1 MAEETRGTVL
11 PPVLDESVLAGAEA
25 FDVVVVGFGMAGA
38 CAALEA
44 ARAGARVLLLERAA
58 VHGGT
63 SSMSGG
69 HFYLGGGTAV
79 QRATGHHDSPD
90 AMFDYLMAVTPSPDA
105 AKIRLYADESAA
117 HLDWLEALGFEFERS
132 FFPGRPSSSPAPR
145 A

>member
-1 MAEETRGTVL
+1 M
-11 PPVLDESVLAGAEA
+11 
-25 FDVVVVGFGMAGA
+25 
-38 CAALEA
+38 
-44 ARAGARVLLLERAA
+44 LERAA

-79 QRATGHHDSPD
+79 QRATGQADSPD

-117 HLDWLEALGFEFERS
+117 HWTGSSPRD
-132 FFPGRPSSSPAPR
+132 SSSSGRSTRRRP
-145 A
+145 

>member
-1 MAEETRGTVL
+1 MTSETAAETKGTAVPDPLPASALGEDPET
-11 PPVLDESVLAGAEA
+11 
-25 FDVVVVGFGMAGA
+25 FDVVVVGFGIAGG

-79 QRATGHHDSPD
+79 QQATGWEDSADEMYKYLVSVSKEPEHD
-90 AMFDYLMAVTPSPDA
+90 
-105 AKIRLYADESAA
+105 KIRA
-117 HLDWLEALGFEFERS
+117 
-132 FFPGRPSSSPAPR
+132 
-145 A
+145 